1 MPNKSPPRIGET
13 QGEEEWEISSGSKL
27 EGASETWASPKKP
40 GRGRKSKKV
49 ERDQETYKDFLK
61 GTQPTIKQLISGRQT
76 RKLFKASQ
84 GGHSPPPR

>member
-13 QGEEEWEISSGSKL
+13 QDEEEGEISSGNES

-49 ERDQETYKDFLK
+49 KRDQETYKDVLK
-61 GTQPTIKQLISGRQT
+61 CAQPTIK
-76 RKLFKASQ
+76 
-84 GGHSPPPR
+84 